1 MQTIELKIDKFGR
14 VLIPLEIRGKL
25 GLITG
30 SGLKLIE
37 DKGQITLSPIRVEE
51 SSLFKKKNNILVYTG
66 KLESKKA
73 LENWEKQIRE
83 DRIQSNWGL
92 S

>member
-1 MQTIELKIDKFGR
+1 MNTTELKIDKFGR
-14 VLIPLEIRGKL
+14 VLIPFEIRGSL
-25 GLITG
+25 GLETG
-30 SGLKLIE
+30 STLSLKKE
-37 DKGQITLSPIRVEE
+37 KGHITLSPVKVEE
-51 SSLFKKKNNILVYTG
+51 GSLFKKKNNVLVYTG

-73 LENWEKQIRE
+73 FENWEKQIRE